1 MMIEAV
7 QTLRHGRLRVRT
19 ALWLIP
25 SIHASHLAESAARA
39 GIDLVDARNP
49 LLTRLGPN
57 QRFLRLGVTQCI
69 EALDTLCKAEQ
80 SADCLLVANYDLLVA
95 GLTYN
100 ERKDLWDI
108 LYRGFPYRP
117 RALLLAM
124 PATATD
130 LLPAESQLEH
140 WKNQGRLV
148 L

>member
-1 MMIEAV
+1 MMIETIH
-7 QTLRHGRLRVRT
+7 TLRHSHLRVRT
-19 ALWLIP
+19 ALWLLSAIN
-25 SIHASHLAESAARA
+25 AGHLAESAARV
-39 GIDLVDARNP
+39 GIDLVDARSP

-69 EALDTLCKAEQ
+69 EALDALCKDEQ
-80 SADCLLVANYDLLVA
+80 TADCLLVANYDLLVA

-100 ERKDLWDI
+100 ERKDLWDM

-130 LLPAESQLEH
+130 LLPTESQLEH
-140 WKNQGRLV
+140 WKNHGRLV